1 MQYSVSAKTAL
12 GVGSHARSS
21 LVYYILSILC
31 ACNPRKFV
39 LDLFVSYGRPGVE
52 LSARHQ
58 EETVIQELHFLPE
71 QVSDWVGR
79 RLFVVCLLNVR
90 LQIDRGEN

>member
-1 MQYSVSAKTAL
+1 MSAKTAL
-12 GVGSHARSS
+12 GVGSHARASV
-21 LVYYILSILC
+21 VYYILSILC

-71 QVSDWVGR
+71 QVSDGQMVGR
-79 RLFVVCLLNVR
+79 TLLMFIKR
-90 LQIDRGEN
+90 SPPIDRGEN